1 MSNPLM
7 GIMGGGS
14 PLNNLQNMMNMLK
27 NAGNPGAMIQNMAQS
42 DPAIK
47 KAMDMCQ
54 GKNPQ
59 QVFLEQCQSQ
69 GVNPQQILGNLK

>member
-27 NAGNPGAMIQNMAQS
+27 NAG
-42 DPAIK
+42 
-47 KAMDMCQ
+47 
-54 GKNPQ
+54 
-59 QVFLEQCQSQ
+59 
-69 GVNPQQILGNLK
+69 ILVL